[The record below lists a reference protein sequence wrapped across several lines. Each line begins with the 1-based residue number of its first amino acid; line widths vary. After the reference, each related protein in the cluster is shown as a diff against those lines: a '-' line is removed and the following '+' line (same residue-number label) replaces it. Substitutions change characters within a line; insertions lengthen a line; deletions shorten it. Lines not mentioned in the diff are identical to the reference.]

1 MPAGG
6 RILIVDDDENIR
18 KILSMILGQ
27 RGYVVDTAAC
37 GQEAITKS
45 KTIFYDLA
53 LVDVR
58 LPDIDCKK
66 LLTLLYEAIP
76 RMTKVILTGY
86 PLSEDAL
93 QAITQGVDGFLAKPV
108 NTDRLLQTVSQL
120 LGRQTKENSSA

>member
-1 MPAGG
+1 MSEGS

-18 KILSMILGQ
+18 KILSMILNQ
-27 RGYVVDTAAC
+27 RGFMVDTAAS

-45 KTIFYDLA
+45 KAKFYDLA

-66 LLTLLYEAIP
+66 LLALLYEATP

-120 LGRQTKENSSA
+120 LERQAKVNSST